1 MREVFSKHL
10 YGHRA
15 DSVLSAAGVSA
26 PRRERSISVILPTNR
41 PDQIDHAIAQVA
53 AQDHRPLQLVLVLHG
68 IPVDGVEAR
77 ARAAGI
83 EDVVVLSAGSSLTLG
98 AILNLGIDAA
108 DGAYLAKM
116 DDDNLYGRHY
126 LSDLA
131 YAFDY
136 TTAGLVGKGAHYC
149 EMRTHGV
156 TLLRFP
162 HLEHT
167 EAELIQ
173 GGTIL
178 ADGDVLRKLRF
189 ADLPRAIDSDLLR
202 RAQGEGVG
210 IHSGDRFNFVSV
222 RGDREAHTWKVS
234 DAELMRH
241 GRVAFH
247 GPAGEHVLF

>member
-1 MREVFSKHL
+1 
-10 YGHRA
+10 
-15 DSVLSAAGVSA
+15 
-26 PRRERSISVILPTNR
+26 
-41 PDQIDHAIAQVA
+41 
-53 AQDHRPLQLVLVLHG
+53 
-68 IPVDGVEAR
+68 
-77 ARAAGI
+77 
-83 EDVVVLSAGSSLTLG
+83 
-98 AILNLGIDAA
+98 
-108 DGAYLAKM
+108 M
-116 DDDNLYGRHY
+116 DDDNLYGPHY

-178 ADGDVLRKLRF
+178 ADGDVMRRLRF
-189 ADLPRAIDSDLLR
+189 SDLPRAVDSDLLR
-202 RAQGEGVG
+202 RAQAEGVG
-210 IHSGDRFNFVSV
+210 VYSADRFNFVSV
-222 RGDREAHTWKVS
+222 RGEREAHTWKVS
-234 DAELMRH
+234 DEELMRH

-247 GPAGEHVLF
+247 GPAEEHVVF